1 MKALINLQ
9 DRRTVEGRARS
20 RPNSEEGAHGA
31 TFCLLLPALA
41 ETVCCPPHPVQIRAG
56 LILLFRRG
64 SNLELQIR
72 KHIHLSSP
80 WEILKG
86 LQVDSL

>member
-20 RPNSEEGAHGA
+20 RPNSEEGAHEA

-41 ETVCCPPHPVQIRAG
+41 ETV
-56 LILLFRRG
+56 
-64 SNLELQIR
+64 
-72 KHIHLSSP
+72 
-80 WEILKG
+80 
-86 LQVDSL
+86 

>member
-20 RPNSEEGAHGA
+20 RPNSEEGAHEA

-64 SNLELQIR
+64 SNLE
-72 KHIHLSSP
+72 SA
-80 WEILKG
+80 
-86 LQVDSL
+86 DSEAYPLV